1 MQGLKFMSLI
11 TDAERALVR
20 NWRSILVYILLCVAV
35 VALYRFA
42 SNAMDQHLAGGALPT
57 PEQLAEIKPK
67 PAWYIASHLIADIAL
82 ACLISLLQACAY
94 ARLGADIDRPL
105 WKCLN
110 DREAIARY
118 AVIWIMLNLFYFTL
132 MQLQSSMFDQGQV
145 AMATLFSFFAL
156 AWNLIYVPIG
166 VCLMHHGGLKDLR
179 LSDALMPLVHF
190 LPRTL
195 LVAGLGFL
203 QLILFELLLSSVPA
217 PMRGLPW
224 VIAPINIPI
233 IYLECLGV
241 AIIWST
247 CAEYR
252 TVAAEQQDDDDFD
265 F

>member
-1 MQGLKFMSLI
+1 MTLI
-11 TDAERALVR
+11 TNAERALVR
-20 NWRSILVYILLCVAV
+20 NWRAIFLYILLCVAV

-42 SNAMDQHLAGGALPT
+42 SNEFDRLLTGGALLT
-57 PEQLAEIKPK
+57 PDQLAEIKPK
-67 PAWYIASHLIADIAL
+67 PAWYIASHLVADIAL

-105 WKCLN
+105 WKCLS

-145 AMATLFSFFAL
+145 AMATLLSFFAL

-166 VCLMHHGGLKDLR
+166 VCLMHHGGLKELR
-179 LSDALMPLVHF
+179 LAEALMPMLHF

-203 QLILFELLLSSVPA
+203 QLILFELILSSVPEA
-217 PMRGLPW
+217 MRGLPW
-224 VIAPINIPI
+224 IIAPVNIPI

-241 AIIWST
+241 AIMWST

-252 TVAAEQQDDDDFD
+252 AVAAAHQDDDDFD